1 MTAAPAALFLACYGL
16 TIGVAAVIFALA
28 TRGRR
33 P

>member
-1 MTAAPAALFLACYGL
+1 MTAVLFLACYGL